1 MIAAWVIF
9 IIILLLL
16 IIFSK
21 LFINN
26 YLDPT
31 ESYMLINFTITI
43 SLTISMIC
51 IFLIPIDVFVVTQ

>member
-21 LFINN
+21 LFINH